1 MANTYTVKNGI
12 IGLTQTLQQLR
23 SAGIEPL
30 GAYASNQDFKTTK
43 GYTICNVGG
52 IKVAFVAF
60 TKGLGGMGLP
70 AGNENCVNLLYT
82 DYNDV
87 YNKVDTKGITAILD
101 NVAAEKPD
109 VTVAMLHWGSENS
122 ENITTQ
128 QERIITLLQK
138 KGVNVIIGSHPH
150 LLQKITFSQSAG
162 TLVAYSLGDL
172 IGDATHAGTNYSII
186 LDVEITKYAD
196 SGTTKVTA
204 FSYVPIYTVKSSE
217 CVAIRQE
224 DARRVFRIRDAMSAY
239 EGNYVDRVTADAYA
253 GMQKALT
260 RIEERIQGKSQETKK
275 S

>member
-1 MANTYTVKNGI
+1 M
-12 IGLTQTLQQLR
+12 
-23 SAGIEPL
+23 
-30 GAYASNQDFKTTK
+30 
-43 GYTICNVGG
+43 
-52 IKVAFVAF
+52 
-60 TKGLGGMGLP
+60 
-70 AGNENCVNLLYT
+70 
-82 DYNDV
+82 
-87 YNKVDTKGITAILD
+87 
-101 NVAAEKPD
+101 
-109 VTVAMLHWGSENS
+109 
-122 ENITTQ
+122 
-128 QERIITLLQK
+128 
-138 KGVNVIIGSHPH
+138 IIGSHPH